1 MRWRIILLTMW
12 LTSCGSDEKPKNLI
26 DEGTMVNIMAE
37 IHLIEADINHFHFQS
52 QDTAIFVYQKLKV
65 KMLKKYN
72 LDTATFN
79 SSFKYY
85 VVNPDK
91 LKLIYVEVKKKL
103 EDDKKKTLIAAKTK
117 PKVSAKLDS
126 AKRKSDSIQTA
137 LHKPNIAFLEK
148 LRAKNIAEEKR
159 QKKLHSLPE
168 YMKKNAPKRTR
179 KELE

>member
-1 MRWRIILLTMW
+1 MW

-37 IHLIEADINHFHFQS
+37 IHLIEADINHFHFQN
-52 QDTAIFVYQKLKV
+52 QDSSIFVYQKLKV

-85 VVNPDK
+85 IVNPDK

-103 EDDKKKTLIAAKTK
+103 ENDKKKILIAAKTK
-117 PKVSAKLDS
+117 QKSLSKVDS
-126 AKRKSDSIQTA
+126 AKKKNDSIKVA
-137 LHKPNIAFLEK
+137 LHKPNTAFLEK
-148 LRAKNIAEEKR
+148 IKAKNIAEEKR

-168 YMKKNAPKRTR
+168 YIKKNTPPKTR